1 MKTKSMAAG
10 LIGGLCMGEQ
20 STITY
25 HMVLSLQTGCLAQ
38 LAQGGLTI
46 PITVSDQE
54 DRLTPTPEVALVSLT
69 AGDKSLLD
77 FAFSFVHFPHMC
89 SEIIWFVRPRKES
102 VF

>member
-1 MKTKSMAAG
+1 MKTESMASG
-10 LIGGLCMGEQ
+10 PMGGLCMGEQ

-25 HMVLSLQTGCLAQ
+25 LMVLSLQTGCLAL

-54 DRLTPTPEVALVSLT
+54 DRLTLTPEVALVSLT

-77 FAFSFVHFPHMC
+77 FAFSFVHFSHTC
-89 SEIIWFVRPRKES
+89 SEIIWFVHPRKES